1 MDIAYIGTSAPIGA
15 IWKSLSGKLQSYSK
29 QNYPLK
35 MEQMPL
41 RDLAMIRFSLDDVAA
56 DPEVQQIARQFI
68 ASALADIIIEHL
80 EPRIIWHIINQDY
93 NQYTPT
99 DRAKIFI
106 LTQKKLHK
114 SLTPTTSER
123 DNMLRRNRVLY
134 ALLEYFADNDTLI
147 LEGFINFRLRPYLEQ
162 LRQYTDSALQE
173 LLLSREKEEFTR
185 LLQYFYQIQ
194 RHKVPCIHVV
204 FQKDGQYKL
213 YDSEL
218 KSMEKLWESKT
229 KKLKSV
235 GIAMDDMLLSVLIKL
250 APHKLVIHNNQRK
263 NPELI
268 ELLTRI
274 FKNKIVLCNSCNL
287 CSKE

>member
-15 IWKSLSGKLQSYSK
+15 IWKSLSGKLQNYSK
-29 QNYPLK
+29 SNYPLK

-41 RDLAMIRFSLDDVAA
+41 RDLEMIRFSLDDVAA
-56 DPEVQQIARQFI
+56 NPEVQQIARQFI

-93 NQYTPT
+93 VQYTSS

-114 SLTPTTSER
+114 SLAPSINEK

-162 LRQYTDSALQE
+162 LRTYTDAALQE
-173 LLLSREKEEFTR
+173 LLLSREKEEFTK
-185 LLQYFYQIQ
+185 LLQYFYQLQ
-194 RHKVPCIHVV
+194 KSKVPSIHVV
-204 FQKDGQYKL
+204 FQKDGQFKL
-213 YDSEL
+213 YDKDKNSL
-218 KSMEKLWESKT
+218 QKLWDAKT
-229 KKLKSV
+229 HKLRSV
-235 GIAMDDMLLSVLIKL
+235 GISMDDMLLSVLIKM
-250 APHKLVIHNNQRK
+250 APNKLVIHNRFNLNK
-263 NPELI
+263 DLI
-268 ELLTRI
+268 ELLGRI
-274 FKNKIVLCNSCNL
+274 FKNRIVMCNSCNL
-287 CSKE
+287 CAPK

>member
-15 IWKSLSGKLQSYSK
+15 IWKSLSGKLQNYSK
-29 QNYPLK
+29 TNYPLK

-41 RDLAMIRFSLDDVAA
+41 RDLEMIRFSLDDVAA
-56 DPEVQQIARQFI
+56 NSEVQQIARQFI

-93 NQYTPT
+93 VQYTSS

-114 SLTPTTSER
+114 SLSSSVNEK

-162 LRQYTDSALQE
+162 LRKYTDNALQE
-173 LLLSREKEEFTR
+173 LLLSREKEEFTK
-185 LLQYFYQIQ
+185 LLQYFYQLQ
-194 RHKVPCIHVV
+194 SNKVPCIHVV
-204 FQKDGQYKL
+204 FQKDGQFKL
-213 YDSEL
+213 YDKDENSL
-218 KSMEKLWESKT
+218 QKLWDAKT
-229 KKLKSV
+229 QKLKSV
-235 GIAMDDMLLSVLIKL
+235 GISMDDMLLSVLIKM
-250 APHKLVIHNNQRK
+250 APSKLVIHNKGNVSK
-263 NPELI
+263 DLL
-268 ELLTRI
+268 ELLNRI
-274 FKNKIVLCNSCNL
+274 FKDRIVICNSCKL
-287 CSKE
+287 CTQN